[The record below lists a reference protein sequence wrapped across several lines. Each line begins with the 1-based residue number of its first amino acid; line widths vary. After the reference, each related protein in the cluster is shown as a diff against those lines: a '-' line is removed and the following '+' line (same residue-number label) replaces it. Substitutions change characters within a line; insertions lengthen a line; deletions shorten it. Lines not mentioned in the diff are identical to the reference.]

1 MSQAKEIDNKL
12 LRGVLQGDKK
22 SEKEFV
28 DLCMN
33 FIWGA
38 LQRFDQLSYE
48 DKQDVQSHIMYK
60 EVFGEFGNWE
70 GIKKFRAQSKFTTY
84 LYGIVTFRTLDFLK
98 SKGIKYKSKT
108 ESIENSYG
116 LHDKQIDIES
126 QMSLESSFSVLTDKE
141 KNIVDLASK
150 GYKHREIA
158 DQFDVSINNISSILS
173 RAYKKMKKYMQENW
187 GLLSLKFTKG

>member
-98 SKGIKYKSKT
+98 SKGIKYRVKT
-108 ESIENSYG
+108 VSVDSQLNISNSSIDPNDLLTIDSS
-116 LHDKQIDIES
+116 LAILKPKQRKIME
-126 QMSLESSFSVLTDKE
+126 LSSE
-141 KNIVDLASK
+141 
-150 GYKHREIA
+150 GYTHKEIA
-158 DQFDVSINNISSILS
+158 KKLDTTTNNISSTIS
-173 RAYKKMKKYMQENW
+173 RAQKKMKKYNKMQE
-187 GLLSLKFTKG
+187 KQE